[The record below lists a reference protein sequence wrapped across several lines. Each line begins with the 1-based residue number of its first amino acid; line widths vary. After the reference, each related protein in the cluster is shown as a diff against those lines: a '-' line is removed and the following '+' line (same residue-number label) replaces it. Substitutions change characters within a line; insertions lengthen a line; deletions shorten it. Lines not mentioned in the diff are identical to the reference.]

1 MAKNTMGAIIS
12 ATITLILFVGV
23 PYMLPE
29 YLPPDMMQM
38 VVDSGFD
45 LSGFLNK
52 VMLVGGLTAALT
64 LVKGFVGE
72 ASIISLVV
80 NIAQNVSTIAF
91 TVILLGAG
99 DYSTLG
105 ITELPFEIEG
115 LSGFLR
121 MDMRI
126 FIYFTLVTVILKV
139 VKSYLV
145 WNEARIEAAPP
156 GRIAA

>member
-1 MAKNTMGAIIS
+1 MVKNTLGAVIS
-12 ATITLILFVGV
+12 AAITLILFVGV

-45 LSGFLNK
+45 LSGFLNQ
-52 VMLVGGLTAALT
+52 VMLIGGLTAVFT
-64 LVKGFVGE
+64 LVKGFVDE
-72 ASIISLVV
+72 ASIVSLII

-105 ITELPFEIEG
+105 IPMLPFDVEG
-115 LSGFLR
+115 LSGFIK

-126 FIYFTLVTVILKV
+126 FIYFTFVTVALKV
-139 VKSYLV
+139 IQVKSWICLSDSKH
-145 WNEARIEAAPP
+145 
-156 GRIAA
+156 

>member
-1 MAKNTMGAIIS
+1 MAKNTMGAVIS
-12 ATITLILFVGV
+12 AAITLILFVGV

-29 YLPPDMMQM
+29 YLPPDMMQI

-45 LSGFLNK
+45 LSGFLNQ
-52 VMLVGGLTAALT
+52 VMLIGGVTAALT
-64 LVKGFVGE
+64 LWKGFLDE
-72 ASIISLVV
+72 ASVISLLV

-105 ITELPFEIEG
+105 ITELPFDIEG
-115 LSGFLR
+115 LTGFIR

-126 FIYFTLVTVILKV
+126 FIYFTLLTVALKV
-139 VKSYLV
+139 IKSYLE
-145 WNEARIEAAPP
+145 WNEARIESAPP

>member
-1 MAKNTMGAIIS
+1 MAKNTVGAVIS
-12 ATITLILFVGV
+12 AAITLILFVGV

-38 VVDSGFD
+38 VVDSGFE
-45 LSGFLNK
+45 LSGFLNQ
-52 VMLVGGLTAALT
+52 VILIGGLTAVLT
-64 LVKGFVGE
+64 LVKGFVDE
-72 ASIISLVV
+72 ASIISLLV

-99 DYSTLG
+99 NSSTLG
-105 ITELPFEIEG
+105 ITELPFEVEG
-115 LSGFLR
+115 LSGFIR

-126 FIYFTLVTVILKV
+126 FIFFTLVTVVLKV
-139 VKSYLV
+139 IKSYLE

>member
-1 MAKNTMGAIIS
+1 MAKNTVGAVIS
-12 ATITLILFVGV
+12 AAITLILFVGV

-45 LSGFLNK
+45 LSGFLNQ
-52 VMLVGGLTAALT
+52 VMLIGGLTAVFT
-64 LVKGFVGE
+64 LVKGFVDE
-72 ASIISLVV
+72 ASIVSLII

-105 ITELPFEIEG
+105 ITQLPFDVEG
-115 LSGFLR
+115 LSGFIK

-126 FIYFTLVTVILKV
+126 FIYFTFVTVALKV
-139 VKSYLV
+139 IKSYLE

-156 GRIAA
+156 GRIPA